1 MAKKQSFADKSS
13 KKGKSL
19 GSFVKYVKSILS
31 EKSGHWRFNE
41 QIVNIKDG
49 ENLDSALKRINE
61 ETHALDIEMPTDNV
75 EAEAPAEEEAPT
87 EEEAPAEEEADNK
100 KDKDSDSI
108 SNKS

>member
-61 ETHALDIEMPTDNV
+61 DFMDTFSLLPIYCGLCSNLY
-75 EAEAPAEEEAPT
+75 PA
-87 EEEAPAEEEADNK
+87 
-100 KDKDSDSI
+100 I
-108 SNKS
+108 L